1 MAEPHE
7 NLRAQYLGRLIGI
20 VECIGRVPDKKIIE
34 ELQKAVADY
43 RSAKEAA

>member
-1 MAEPHE
+1 MAEPRE

-34 ELQKAVADY
+34 ELQKVVADY
-43 RSAKEAA
+43 RLAKEAA